1 MEPKLERKLQV
12 FSSFEEMEIQDRPL
26 WWSKTPLE
34 RIHHIE
40 FLRRLNHGDAAFERL
55 QRVFEVVERT

>member
-1 MEPKLERKLQV
+1 
-12 FSSFEEMEIQDRPL
+12 MEIQDRPL

-34 RIHHIE
+34 HIHHIE